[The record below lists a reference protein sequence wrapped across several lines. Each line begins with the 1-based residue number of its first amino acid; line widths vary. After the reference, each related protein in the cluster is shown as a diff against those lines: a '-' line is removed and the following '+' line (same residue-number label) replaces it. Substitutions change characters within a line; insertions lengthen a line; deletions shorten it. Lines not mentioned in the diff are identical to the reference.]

1 MHVDHFAM
9 RHKSKDLQPFRS
21 KGLLMLLQENT
32 DLGIHLGAL
41 RVAQTISNERTT
53 GPKFLAAMKLLKRLR
68 MEGHAI
74 IHRKTVMILC
84 LMITKHHAWRV
95 VPLACHPGRV
105 RHDRPPS
112 MGYRPSLHTE

>member
-9 RHKSKDLQPFRS
+9 RRKSEDLQPFRS

-41 RVAQTISNERTT
+41 RAAQTISNERMT
-53 GPKFLAAMKLLKRLR
+53 GLKFLAAMKLLKRLR

-74 IHRKTVMILC
+74 IHRMIHIAIKTVMILC
-84 LMITKHHAWRV
+84 LMIADGR
-95 VPLACHPGRV
+95 RV
-105 RHDRPPS
+105 RTALTRLS
-112 MGYRPSLHTE
+112 MFIITLWISSVLTQT